1 MLRVRAA
8 HSSSV
13 FFLIADMGTAVL
25 AVPVIGV
32 ASSSP
37 FFLIADMG
45 MAVLAVSAIGAASP
59 SPFLVLDGTRRLVIS
74 PGVAV
79 AADIGSFRKN
89 PR

>member
-1 MLRVRAA
+1 MLPDMLRVRAA
-8 HSSSV
+8 QSSSV
-13 FFLIADMGTAVL
+13 FFLIADIGMAVL
-25 AVPVIGV
+25 AVSDIGV

-37 FFLIADMG
+37 L
-45 MAVLAVSAIGAASP
+45 
-59 SPFLVLDGTRRLVIS
+59 LDLEGNRRLVRP

>member
-8 HSSSV
+8 QSSSV
-13 FFLIADMGTAVL
+13 
-25 AVPVIGV
+25 
-32 ASSSP
+32 

-45 MAVLAVSAIGAASP
+45 MAVLAVSAIGVANC
-59 SPFLVLDGTRRLVIS
+59 SPFLDLDGTRRVVTP

-89 PR
+89 SR